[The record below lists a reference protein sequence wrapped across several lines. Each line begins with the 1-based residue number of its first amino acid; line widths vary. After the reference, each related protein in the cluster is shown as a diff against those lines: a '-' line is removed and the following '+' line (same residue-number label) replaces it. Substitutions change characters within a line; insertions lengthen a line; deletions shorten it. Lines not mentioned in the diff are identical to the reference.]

1 MWKNSLLVLC
11 ALTVGT
17 LSLDDNDGGARL
29 LVSKQILNRYI
40 VEDMDLIVKYTLY
53 NVGTSPAVNVELNDN
68 SFNKEVFNV
77 VGGYLNIKI
86 PRIPP
91 ATNVTHTVVLKPIQV
106 GFYNFTAAEIKYQK
120 SDDAAETQEGISS
133 EPGEGYIVAFRD
145 YDKKFSPHLLDWCAF
160 AIMTF
165 PSLAIPFFLWWSS
178 KSKYDSFS
186 KPKKSKDN

>member
-1 MWKNSLLVLC
+1 MWRNCLLVLC
-11 ALTVGT
+11 VLTVGT
-17 LSLDDNDGGARL
+17 LSSDESDTGARL

-53 NVGTSPAVNVELNDN
+53 NVGTSPAVNVVLNDN
-68 SFNKEVFNV
+68 SFNKDVFNV
-77 VGGYLNIKI
+77 VGGYLSIKI

-91 ATNVTHTVVLKPIQV
+91 STNVTHTVVLKPSQV
-106 GFYNFTAAEIKYQK
+106 GFYNFTAAEISYQK
-120 SDDAAETQEGISS
+120 SDDASEIQDGISS